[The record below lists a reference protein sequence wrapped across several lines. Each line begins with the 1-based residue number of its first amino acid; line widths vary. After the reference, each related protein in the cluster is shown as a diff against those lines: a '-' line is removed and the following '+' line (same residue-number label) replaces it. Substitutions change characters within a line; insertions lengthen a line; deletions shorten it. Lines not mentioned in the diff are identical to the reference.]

1 VLTHRSIIVVLAIAG
16 ASVVSTWAAPAHAA
30 DTAEANRHFQEGVEL
45 YGEGKFEEA
54 LVEFERA
61 YEIAPHPLVLY
72 NLAGTNRELSHY
84 DDAIQYYERFLT
96 EGEGKVSP
104 ELLEK
109 GKSELAALKS
119 RVGTILVT
127 VDRAGAVISVDG
139 HKAGEAPLQRPL
151 VLGPGRHTIEIGMPG
166 GRVETRVVA
175 LASGD
180 QAKVDVTLG
189 PDQVPPGGG
198 DDLGG
203 GLHQRVERGGAFAV
217 AVSAGTNAL
226 HVGDTGA
233 AVVGVAVRAGSRVT
247 LGVDV
252 VTVAWAAVPSLR
264 FRLLGDALA
273 VHAIVAV
280 PIAFTDGDTSSTF
293 VAGALG
299 VGVRYF
305 ASAKLALRVEALVS
319 VAGNDHGTTLPA
331 FAGLEWW
338 W

>member
-1 VLTHRSIIVVLAIAG
+1 MLTHRSIIVALAIAG
-16 ASVVSTWAAPAHAA
+16 ASVVTIRSAPAQAA

-84 DDAIQYYERFLT
+84 DDAIQYYERFLK
-96 EGEGKVSP
+96 EGEGQVSP
-104 ELLEK
+104 ELLER

-119 RVGTILVT
+119 RVGTIAVT

-139 HKAGEAPLQRPL
+139 KKAGEAPLQRPL

-180 QAKVDVTLG
+180 QAKVDITLG
-189 PDQVPPGGG
+189 RDPVGPGP
-198 DDLGG
+198 DLGG
-203 GLHQRVERGGAFAV
+203 GGIVQQVERGGAFAV

-247 LGVDV
+247 IGLDV

-264 FRLLGDALA
+264 FRLLGDAFSL
-273 VHAIVAV
+273 HAIVAV
-280 PIAFTDGDTSSTF
+280 PIAFTDGDTSKTF

-299 VGVRYF
+299 LGARYF
-305 ASAKLALRVEALVS
+305 ATPKLAVRVEAMLS

>member
-1 VLTHRSIIVVLAIAG
+1 MLTHRSIIVALAIAG
-16 ASVVSTWAAPAHAA
+16 ASVVTTWSAPARAA

-84 DDAIQYYERFLT
+84 DAAIQYYERFLA

-104 ELLEK
+104 ELLER
-109 GKSELAALKS
+109 GKSELAALRS
-119 RVGTILVT
+119 RVGTIAVT
-127 VDRAGAVISVDG
+127 VDRSGAVISVDG

-189 PDQVPPGGG
+189 PDRVIPGG
-198 DDLGG
+198 DVGG
-203 GLHQRVERGGAFAV
+203 GSLVKTVERGGAFAV

-226 HVGDTGA
+226 QLGDTGA

-264 FRLLGDALA
+264 FRLLGDALS

-299 VGVRYF
+299 VGLRYF
-305 ASAKLALRVEALVS
+305 ASARLAVRVEAMVS
-319 VAGNDHGTTLPA
+319 VAGDDHGTTLPA

>member
-1 VLTHRSIIVVLAIAG
+1 VALAIAG
-16 ASVVSTWAAPAHAA
+16 ASVVSTWSAPARAA

-84 DDAIQYYERFLT
+84 DDAIQYYERFLA
-96 EGEGKVSP
+96 EGAGQVSP

-109 GKSELAALKS
+109 GKAELAALKS
-119 RVGTILVT
+119 RVGTIAVT
-127 VDRAGAVISVDG
+127 VDRSGAVISVDG
-139 HKAGEAPLQRPL
+139 HKAGEAPLARPL

-180 QAKVDVTLG
+180 QARVDVTLG
-189 PDQVPPGGG
+189 PDKEIPGG
-198 DDLGG
+198 DLGSG
-203 GLHQRVERGGAFAV
+203 GVVQRVERGGSLAV

-226 HVGDTGA
+226 AIGDTGA
-233 AVVGVAVRAGSRVT
+233 AVVGAAVRAGSRLT

-252 VTVAWAAVPSLR
+252 VTVAWAVVPSVR
-264 FRLLGDALA
+264 FRLVGDALA
-273 VHAIVAV
+273 VHAIVAA
-280 PIAFTDGDTSSTF
+280 PIAFTDGDESSAF
-293 VAGALG
+293 VAGAVGL
-299 VGVRYF
+299 GVRYF
-305 ASAKLALRVEALVS
+305 ATAKLALRVEAMVS
-319 VAGNDHGTTLPA
+319 IAGDDHGTTVPA

-338 W
+338 L